1 MIRDTNK
8 DWSKIA
14 EDNPYWGVLSEET
27 FRGSKLSPK
36 DKERFYASGRVFI
49 DNLLSFT
56 RKHIADD
63 FKIRRGL
70 DFGCGV
76 GRLLI
81 PIALNAEEAVGVDI
95 AQKMVELAARNLE
108 DAGISNAT
116 VVLGDDLLSSVKGQ
130 FNFVNSFI
138 VLQHI
143 PPERGM
149 HLINHLLGILEIG
162 GVFSLQ
168 LTYAKER
175 KFFHHE
181 NNKAQYYRRA
191 GNQIQDMIQT
201 REEPPTGTITMY
213 EYDLNEIIL
222 IATRISG
229 EPLLLLPTNHDGHI
243 GLHLIGM
250 KARN

>member
-14 EDNPYWGVLSEET
+14 EDNPYWGVLSEEA
-27 FRGSKLSPK
+27 FRGTRLSPK
-36 DKERFYASGRVFI
+36 DKERFYASGRVYI
-49 DNLLSFT
+49 ENLLGFVK
-56 RKHIADD
+56 KHIADD

-81 PIALNAEEAVGVDI
+81 PIALNAEEAVGIDV
-95 AQKMVELAARNLE
+95 AQKMVEITTKNLE

-116 VVLGDDLLSSVKGQ
+116 AVLGDDSLSSVKGR

-143 PPERGM
+143 PPERGTR
-149 HLINHLLGILEIG
+149 LISHLLGILEVG
-162 GVFSLQ
+162 GIFSLQ
-168 LTYAKER
+168 MTYAKER
-175 KFFHHE
+175 KFFPHE
-181 NNKAQYYRRA
+181 KSKAQYYRRS
-191 GNQIQDMIQT
+191 GNHIQDMIQT
-201 REEPPTGTITMY
+201 KEEHPIGTITMF

-222 IATRISG
+222 LATRISG
-229 EPLLLLPTNHDGHI
+229 EPILLLPTNHDGHI

-250 KARN
+250 KVRN

>member
-14 EDNPYWGVLSEET
+14 EDNPYWGVLSEKA
-27 FRGSKLSPK
+27 FRGLKLSPK
-36 DKERFYASGRVFI
+36 DKERFYASGQVFV
-49 DNLLSFT
+49 DNVLGFI

-81 PIALNAEEAVGVDI
+81 PLALNAEEAVGVDV
-95 AQKMVELAARNLE
+95 AQKMVELTAKNLE
-108 DAGISNAT
+108 AAGISNAT
-116 VVLGDDLLSSVKGQ
+116 VVLGDDSLSSVKGR

-143 PPERGM
+143 PPERGI
-149 HLINHLLGILEIG
+149 HLISHLIDILEVG

-168 LTYAKER
+168 MTYAKER
-175 KFFHHE
+175 KFFPHE
-181 NNKAQYYRRA
+181 RSKAQYYRRA
-191 GNQIQDMIQT
+191 GNHIQDMIQT
-201 REEPPTGTITMY
+201 KEEPPTGTITMF

-222 IATRISG
+222 LATRISG
-229 EPLLLLPTNHDGHI
+229 EPILLLPTNHDGHI
-243 GLHLIGM
+243 GIHIIGM

>member
-14 EDNPYWGVLSEET
+14 EDNPYWGVLSEEA
-27 FRGSKLSPK
+27 FRGSRLSPK
-36 DKERFYASGRVFI
+36 DKERFYASGKVYI
-49 DNLLSFT
+49 ENLLGFVK
-56 RKHIADD
+56 KHIAED

-81 PIALNAEEAVGVDI
+81 PLALNAEEAVGVDV
-95 AQKMVELAARNLE
+95 APKMVEITRKNLA

-116 VVLGDDLLSSVKGQ
+116 VVLGDDALSFVKGR

-143 PPERGM
+143 PPERGIR
-149 HLINHLLGILEIG
+149 LISHLLDILEVG

-168 LTYAKER
+168 MTYAKER
-175 KFFHHE
+175 KFFPHE
-181 NNKAQYYRRA
+181 QSKARYYRRA
-191 GNQIQDMIQT
+191 GHHIQDIIQT
-201 REEPPTGTITMY
+201 EEEPPTGTITMF

-222 IATRISG
+222 LATRISG
-229 EPLLLLPTNHDGHI
+229 EPILLLPTNHDGHI

-250 KARN
+250 KVRN